1 MDLRK
6 MQELGKDKAPDQSAL
21 ASRERVLVLNYTSP
35 DGEKYRHEIVSRIM
49 DGDDRLRQPII
60 ASELSRGRPW
70 SSLPIDAQLRF
81 TALSACSVQLRDPPD
96 WLNKWLM
103 EDNSLLF
110 VLYAQLQDHE
120 SEYFRFNLG
129 TSEED
134 SPDPR
139 ISISPVKPS
148 NSTGE

>member
-6 MQELGKDKAPDQSAL
+6 MQELGKDKAPDQSEL
-21 ASRERVLVLNYTSP
+21 ASRERVLVINYTSP

-49 DGDDRLRQPII
+49 DGDERLRQPII

-70 SSLPIDAQLRF
+70 SSLPADAQLRF
-81 TALSACSVQLRDPPD
+81 SALSACSVQLKDPPA

-110 VLYAQLQDHE
+110 VIYAQLQEHE
-120 SEYFRFNLG
+120 SEYFRFNVG
-129 TSEED
+129 AGSED
-134 SPDPR
+134 SGDPR
-139 ISISPVKPS
+139 ISVSTVKPPAS
-148 NSTGE
+148 PGE

>member
-1 MDLRK
+1 MDLRD
-6 MQELGKDKAPDQSAL
+6 MQELGKDKAPDQSEL
-21 ASRERVLVLNYTSP
+21 ASRERVLVINYTSP

-70 SSLPIDAQLRF
+70 SSLPADAQLRF
-81 TALSACSVQLRDPPD
+81 NALAACSVQLKSPPE

-110 VLYAQLQDHE
+110 VIYAQLQEHE
-120 SEYFRFNLG
+120 SEYFRFNVG
-129 TSEED
+129 ASETD
-134 SPDPR
+134 QGDPR
-139 ISISPVKPS
+139 ISVSPVVAPTATSK
-148 NSTGE
+148 